1 MAMMKPLDVPDLGL
15 SDAEAELQFEKLQAR
30 LVPLWESVQGVGS
43 SRQTEQ
49 TIVVVPSQTIDFDCK
64 GAEMQAYEERML
76 YLLMLLRQPRARV
89 IYATSQSIL
98 PTTLDYYMSL
108 MPGVITSHAMSRF
121 YNVAPEDRTPRA
133 HTTKLLER
141 PQLLEKIRSL
151 INDPTRA
158 YFLTKTVTMQER
170 DIEVRRGSTQFGSDP
185 SLFYLGSKTGSREV
199 FSKAGVSYPI
209 GLENLRSMDDVRQA
223 LLDMCERKPLLRN
236 AMVKLNDGISGEGN
250 AVVELEGLPDTQ
262 NTEFSTALEDRLQT
276 MLFESSAVSF
286 ESFGKSLGEMG
297 GIAEERIEG
306 RDFCSPSVQMRV
318 SPLGDVEIL
327 STHDQLLGGPSGQ
340 SFLGS
345 QFPANPEYGPLI
357 AAEARK
363 IGERLADYGALG
375 RFAVDFVV
383 VRNERSEWESYAI
396 EINLRIGGT
405 THPFEILQ
413 FLTDGSYVD
422 EEGLFRAP
430 SGKAK
435 YYVASDH
442 LESTLYRAF
451 TPTDLF
457 DILIR
462 HGLHFD
468 QSRQTGVLVHMLATA
483 GENGRFGVVAVG
495 DSPEEAQRLYQDIQ
509 EVIKREAEGAIRPRD
524 LRELV

>member
-1 MAMMKPLDVPDLGL
+1 MAMMKPLEVPELGL
-15 SDAEAELQFEKLQAR
+15 SEEEAELQFEKLQAR
-30 LVPLWESVQGVGS
+30 LVPLWESMQGIDR
-43 SRQTEQ
+43 SRQTEP

-76 YLLMLLRQPRARV
+76 YLLMLLRQPCARV
-89 IYATSQSIL
+89 IYATSQTIL

-108 MPGVITSHAMSRF
+108 MPGVITSHAMRRF
-121 YNVAPEDRTPRA
+121 FNVAPEDRTPRA
-133 HTTKLLER
+133 LTTKLLER
-141 PQLLEKIRSL
+141 PHLLEKIRSL
-151 INDPTRA
+151 IIDPTRA
-158 YFLTKTVTMQER
+158 YLLTYTVTMQER
-170 DIEVRRGSTQFGSDP
+170 DLALRLGIPLFGSDP

-199 FSKAGVSYPI
+199 FAKAGVSYPI

-223 LLDMCERKPLLRN
+223 LLDMRERKPSLRI

-250 AVVELEGLPDTQ
+250 AVVDLNGLPDTK
-262 NTEFSTALEDRLQT
+262 TTDFSTVLEQRLRS

-306 RDFCSPSVQMRV
+306 SDFCSPSVQMRV
-318 SPLGDVEIL
+318 SPLGEVEIL

-345 QFPANPEYGPLI
+345 QFPADPQYGPLI
-357 AAEARK
+357 ASEARK

-383 VRNERSEWESYAI
+383 VRNEQGEWESYAI

-442 LESTLYRAF
+442 LESTLYLSLIHISE
-451 TPTDLF
+451 PTRQLT
-457 DILIR
+457 
-462 HGLHFD
+462 
-468 QSRQTGVLVHMLATA
+468 QSRMQ
-483 GENGRFGVVAVG
+483 
-495 DSPEEAQRLYQDIQ
+495 S
-509 EVIKREAEGAIRPRD
+509 
-524 LRELV
+524 